1 MKIGSHNL
9 GPNGFAHM
17 TIVKAEAGALIIRQM
32 APGGEQKITLA
43 ANQIEL
49 LKDVLA

>member
-9 GPNGFAHM
+9 GPNAFARM
-17 TIVKAEAGALIIRQM
+17 TIVKAEAGAVTIRQIGP
-32 APGGEQKITLA
+32 AGEQKITLS